1 MWFRGIM
8 KQKGGLPGYGVEGVD
23 LRRLFLLLLLLASA
37 QGFGQT
43 APALST
49 GQVLY
54 LPIYSH
60 IWYGD
65 QGRSDAPRKLLLS
78 ALVSIRNTD
87 SGQPIR
93 VTSAQYYDTGGRK
106 LRQFIPAP
114 VTIKPLGTHEVFI
127 QKSDSAGGS
136 GANFLISWESSSP
149 ANPPIVE
156 AVHAEVLGT
165 RSLTFMTSAR
175 PINTK

>member
-1 MWFRGIM
+1 MPIGLVHRGVRL
-8 KQKGGLPGYGVEGVD
+8 KK
-23 LRRLFLLLLLLASA
+23 LFLLLLLFTSA
-37 QGFGQT
+37 QSFGQS
-43 APALST
+43 APSLST
-49 GQVLY
+49 GQTLY

-65 QGRSDAPRKLLLS
+65 PGRDDAPRMLLLS

-87 SGQPIR
+87 PNQTIR
-93 VTSAQYYDTGGRK
+93 VTSAQYYDTDGRK
-106 LRQFIPAP
+106 LRQYLPAP
-114 VTIKPLGTHEVFI
+114 VTIRPLGTHEVFI

-136 GANFLISWESSSP
+136 GANFLISWDAASP

-165 RSLTFMTSAR
+165 RSLAFTTSAR
-175 PINTK
+175 PLVTK